1 MYVRFDTDFEKGPLY
16 NPRCGKIY
24 RKIVEKTRGE
34 RYRFRIDRLPRKGIY
49 PPDKWEPG
57 KVIKDI
63 FEVEIPKDIAPG
75 TYTISIRLDIPPHVS
90 NLRLKDFLSDQD
102 FYDGPDLMTITI
114 E

>member
-1 MYVRFDTDFEKGPLY
+1 MK
-16 NPRCGKIY
+16 
-24 RKIVEKTRGE
+24 
-34 RYRFRIDRLPRKGIY
+34 
-49 PPDKWEPG
+49 
-57 KVIKDI
+57 
-63 FEVEIPKDIAPG
+63 IPKDIAPG